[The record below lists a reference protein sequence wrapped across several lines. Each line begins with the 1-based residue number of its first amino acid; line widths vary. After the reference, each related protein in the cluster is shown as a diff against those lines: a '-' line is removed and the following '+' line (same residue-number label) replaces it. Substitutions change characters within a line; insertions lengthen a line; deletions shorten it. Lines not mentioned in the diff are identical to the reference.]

1 MKTKHLTVL
10 FVFFSMIC
18 AQEGARYL
26 IITHDN
32 FYEAVTPLADWK
44 IQKGVTTIV
53 KKMSEIG
60 SSHSQIRTFIVTA
73 YNTWNPRPEFLLLVG
88 SPNLLPSYNSTDDYY
103 ANITG
108 DYQIELCVGR
118 FHCATLEQCSVMVAK
133 TLGYEKSETMHDSTW
148 FSKGVT
154 IVREENPAD
163 PYYQPDARYIRNLW
177 LDAGYAHVDSL
188 INLMGH
194 NQNDVINA
202 IDNGRTYVVFRGSAV
217 SYWWS
222 PFNVNPNNTNNGY
235 KLPVIISATC
245 ATMTLS
251 TGENMLG
258 DAFLR
263 AGTVQNPKGAVG
275 FFGTTLVGSHISQY
289 RSAVAKG
296 FFRALYLDS
305 LLTMGEA
312 CRRAKFLQDSVYH
325 NQDRYREWNLLGD
338 PELNL
343 WTTTPKL
350 LDVTYDT
357 FVPCH
362 AYQLNVS
369 VLADSEP
376 VANAKVCILKQDDI
390 YEVGYTNS
398 SGQVVLEINPQ
409 TLGDYL
415 ITVTGRNCFPFQG
428 TGLVRTADVGVL
440 TINNLPV
447 ANDSG
452 TVVRPQAIVKN
463 FGSTLVNFS
472 VNFNGPGL
480 SSTCLV
486 QNLLPDSTLL
496 VEFDSWTLLQRSENI
511 CRCSTAL
518 SGDENPVNDLVL
530 DTIFVR
536 VHDVGV
542 NQILAPSD
550 TVYVG
555 DTITPLARIENYGN
569 MIDSFQVR
577 FNIDADSG
585 NNRNVYEANI
595 VLKLNSG
602 QDTIIS
608 FPNWIVPEPGPYTG
622 LCQTE
627 LVNDMNPTNDSLIH
641 HFLAKPLIGIL
652 EANLENQFFGIKC
665 SPNPFINSVLIS
677 YGQSNNQ
684 VTEIKIYNASGKLVK
699 DFTGLSQSNTLVWD
713 GRDNNG
719 KRLNQGIYFI
729 QINNFAIRNK
739 LSKVR

>member
-1 MKTKHLTVL
+1 M
-10 FVFFSMIC
+10 
-18 AQEGARYL
+18 
-26 IITHDN
+26 
-32 FYEAVTPLADWK
+32 
-44 IQKGVTTIV
+44 
-53 KKMSEIG
+53 
-60 SSHSQIRTFIVTA
+60 
-73 YNTWNPRPEFLLLVG
+73 
-88 SPNLLPSYNSTDDYY
+88 
-103 ANITG
+103 
-108 DYQIELCVGR
+108 
-118 FHCATLEQCSVMVAK
+118 
-133 TLGYEKSETMHDSTW
+133 
-148 FSKGVT
+148 
-154 IVREENPAD
+154 
-163 PYYQPDARYIRNLW
+163 
-177 LDAGYAHVDSL
+177 
-188 INLMGH
+188 
-194 NQNDVINA
+194 
-202 IDNGRTYVVFRGSAV
+202 
-217 SYWWS
+217 
-222 PFNVNPNNTNNGY
+222 
-235 KLPVIISATC
+235 
-245 ATMTLS
+245 
-251 TGENMLG
+251 
-258 DAFLR
+258 
-263 AGTVQNPKGAVG
+263 
-275 FFGTTLVGSHISQY
+275 
-289 RSAVAKG
+289 
-296 FFRALYLDS
+296 
-305 LLTMGEA
+305 
-312 CRRAKFLQDSVYH
+312 
-325 NQDRYREWNLLGD
+325 
-338 PELNL
+338 
-343 WTTTPKL
+343 
-350 LDVTYDT
+350 
-357 FVPCH
+357 
-362 AYQLNVS
+362 
-369 VLADSEP
+369 
-376 VANAKVCILKQDDI
+376 
-390 YEVGYTNS
+390 
-398 SGQVVLEINPQ
+398 
-409 TLGDYL
+409 
-415 ITVTGRNCFPFQG
+415 
-428 TGLVRTADVGVL
+428 
-440 TINNLPV
+440 
-447 ANDSG
+447 
-452 TVVRPQAIVKN
+452 
-463 FGSTLVNFS
+463 
-472 VNFNGPGL
+472 
-480 SSTCLV
+480 V